1 MRLLTVACFAIIL
14 GLGLTSDPAQAKA
27 KYLFKI
33 ASLAPEGS
41 IWVTQFEEFTKD
53 VSQKTGG
60 EVGFRIYPGG
70 VMGDDMAMYRKMR
83 VGQLNG
89 GGFTMTGIAS
99 VVPDFTVM
107 AVPFLFNS
115 YEETDAVRNSLMPD
129 FKSAFKEQGLE
140 LIAMTE
146 VGFIYTMSTK
156 PITTVRDLQQ
166 ATSWIPSGD
175 PLALAFLN
183 SLDITPVQL
192 TIPDV
197 LSSLQTGLIDTVY
210 NSLYG
215 SIVLQWFTKAKYVT
229 DAPFAY
235 AYGCFLLDKK
245 KFDKLP
251 IKYQDIIQQ
260 SADTH
265 FAALIDATRK
275 SNLDSR
281 KVMASRGVTFVNA
294 EPEALKKLK
303 KQHSLIIDK
312 LKGDSFSD
320 QIYQKTMKVLSD
332 YRASHPI
339 KN

>member
-1 MRLLTVACFAIIL
+1 MRLLTVVCFTIL
-14 GLGLTSDPAQAKA
+14 IGLGVTGEMAQAKA

-41 IWVTQFEEFTKD
+41 IWVTRFDEFTKE
-53 VSQKTGG
+53 VSEKTGG
-60 EVGFRIYPGG
+60 EVGFRVYPGG

-83 VGQLNG
+83 VGQLHG
-89 GGFTMTGIAS
+89 GGFTMTGMAS

-107 AVPFLFNS
+107 SVPFLFNS
-115 YEETDAVRNSLMPD
+115 YEETDAVRTSLMPD
-129 FKSAFKEQGLE
+129 FKKEFEKQGLA

-146 VGFIYTMSTK
+146 VGFIYTMSTQ
-156 PITTVRDLQQ
+156 PITTVEELQQ
-166 ATSWIPSGD
+166 STSWIPSGD
-175 PLALAFLN
+175 PLASAFLN

-215 SIVLQWFTKAKYVT
+215 SIVLQWFTKARYIT

-245 KFDKLP
+245 KFDKMP
-251 IKYQDIIQQ
+251 REYQDIIQQ
-260 SADTH
+260 SADKH
-265 FAALIDATRK
+265 FAKLLDATRK
-275 SNLDSR
+275 SNSDSR
-281 KVMASRGVTFVNA
+281 KVMTSRGVTFVDA
-294 EPEALKKLK
+294 KPDALKRLK
-303 KQHSLIIDK
+303 NQHSLIIDK
-312 LKGDSFSD
+312 VKGNSFSHE
-320 QIYQKTMKVLSD
+320 IYQKTIKALSS
-332 YRASHPI
+332 YRASHPV